1 MKAAFSLRLA
11 ALALL
16 SLLPAAKAY
25 DLDSPTPV
33 LPIGGEELDS
43 GTYFAPVYSVYDKAG
58 KNYTGVVVGD
68 GDFSVTYPSEGK
80 GTVLRYGNILINLD
94 RK

>member
-94 RK
+94 RH

>member
-1 MKAAFSLRLA
+1 MSSAFAPRLA

-16 SLLPAAKAY
+16 SLLPAATAY
-25 DLDSPTPV
+25 ETDCPTPV

-80 GTVLRYGNILINLD
+80 GSVLRYGNILINLD
-94 RK
+94 RQ

>member
-1 MKAAFSLRLA
+1 
-11 ALALL
+11 LL
-16 SLLPAAKAY
+16 ILLPSVKAY
-25 DLDSPTPV
+25 DLDFPTPV

-58 KNYTGVVVGD
+58 KNYTGVVIGD

>member
-1 MKAAFSLRLA
+1 MNSAFSLRLA

-16 SLLPAAKAY
+16 TLLPAATAY

>member
-1 MKAAFSLRLA
+1 MTSPFSIRLA

-16 SLLPAAKAY
+16 TLLPAAMAY
-25 DLDSPTPV
+25 ESECLTPV
-33 LPIGGEELDS
+33 LPIGGDQLDS
-43 GTYFAPVYSVYDKAG
+43 GTYFAPVYNVYDKAG

-94 RK
+94 QN

>member
-1 MKAAFSLRLA
+1 MKSPFSLRLT

-16 SLLPAAKAY
+16 TLLPAAMAY
-25 DLDSPTPV
+25 ESEYPTPV
-33 LPIGGEELDS
+33 LPIGGDQLDS
-43 GTYFAPVYSVYDKAG
+43 GTYFAPVYNVYDKAG

-80 GTVLRYGNILINLD
+80 GTVLRYGSILINLD
-94 RK
+94 R

>member
-1 MKAAFSLRLA
+1 MNSAFSLRLT

-16 SLLPAAKAY
+16 TLLPAATAY
-25 DLDSPTPV
+25 ESEYPIPV
-33 LPIGGEELDS
+33 LPIGGEDLDS

-94 RK
+94 RQ

>member
-1 MKAAFSLRLA
+1 MNSAFSLRLT

-16 SLLPAAKAY
+16 TLLPATTAY
-25 DLDSPTPV
+25 ESEYPTPV
-33 LPIGGEELDS
+33 LPIGGEDLDS

-94 RK
+94 RQ

>member
-1 MKAAFSLRLA
+1 VSKARIDAQGRRFDAEGRR
-11 ALALL
+11 
-16 SLLPAAKAY
+16 
-25 DLDSPTPV
+25 
-33 LPIGGEELDS
+33 
-43 GTYFAPVYSVYDKAG
+43 VYDKAG

-94 RK
+94 RQ

>member
-1 MKAAFSLRLA
+1 MNSAFAPRLV

-16 SLLPAAKAY
+16 TLLPAATAY
-25 DLDSPTPV
+25 DLESPTPV

-68 GDFSVTYPSEGK
+68 GGFSVTYPSEGK

-94 RK
+94 R